1 MMPIRNLWSLG
12 LVLVLLGW
20 VPSAFAQ
27 GAKDAKLTLKAQKA
41 LYKEPGMIEV
51 DVQSMM
57 GMIYVRGSVA
67 SDEVSAKAADLAKVK
82 GAKEVRNRLKISEP
96 DVAAA
101 SDDEIKAKIDS
112 AIADDADL
120 KKAKLD
126 IAVTDGNVKF
136 EGKVAD
142 YTVAGTLISDVRR
155 ISGVKSIDFEKLK
168 Y

>member
-1 MMPIRNLWSLG
+1 MRSSRNLWSLG

-27 GAKDAKLTLKAQKA
+27 GAKDAKLTLKAQQA
-41 LYKEPGMIEV
+41 LYKEPGMIGV

-57 GMIYVRGSVA
+57 GMIYVRGNVA
-67 SDEVSAKAADLAKVK
+67 TDEASAQAAELAKVK
-82 GAKEVRNRLKISEP
+82 GAKEVRNRLKVSEP

-101 SDDEIKAKIDS
+101 PDDEIKAKIDA
-112 AIADDADL
+112 AIAEDQDL

-126 IAVTDGNVKF
+126 VAVTDGNVKV
-136 EGKVAD
+136 EGKVYD